1 MKKLLVT
8 MITSLCF
15 IGAFSIY
22 EKSNIYIRQAVV
34 DNINGNIVTFCDNCG
49 YMWQW
54 HDDENLYTVGKKVI
68 LYMDDMNTGT
78 IYDDVIITIKQ
89 GLTQSLFYC
98 HT

>member
-22 EKSNIYIRQAVV
+22 EKSNIYTRQAVV
-34 DNINGNIVTFCDNCG
+34 DSINGNLITFYDNCG

-54 HDDENLYTVGKKVI
+54 EEDTEKQYAIGEKITLC
-68 LYMDDMNTGT
+68 MDDMNTET
-78 IYDDVIITIKQ
+78 IYDDVIITIK
-89 GLTQSLFYC
+89 
-98 HT
+98 

>member
-22 EKSNIYIRQAVV
+22 EKSNIYTRQAVV
-34 DNINGNIVTFCDNCG
+34 NSIDGDIVTFYDNCG

-54 HDDENLYTVGKKVI
+54 EEEAEKQYTAGEKVV
-68 LYMDDMNTGT
+68 LYMDDMNTNT
-78 IYDDVIITIKQ
+78 IYDDVIITIK
-89 GLTQSLFYC
+89 
-98 HT
+98 